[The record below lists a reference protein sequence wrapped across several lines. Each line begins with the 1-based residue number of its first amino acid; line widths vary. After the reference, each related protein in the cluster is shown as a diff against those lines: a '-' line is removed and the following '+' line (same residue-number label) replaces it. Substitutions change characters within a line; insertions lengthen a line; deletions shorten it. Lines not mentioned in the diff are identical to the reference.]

1 MAVGG
6 GEGYKRGRGG
16 LYPCGLIS
24 GIKKMFR
31 NDEIRRICE
40 TN

>member
-6 GEGYKRGRGG
+6 GGEAINGG
-16 LYPCGLIS
+16 GVYPCGLIS